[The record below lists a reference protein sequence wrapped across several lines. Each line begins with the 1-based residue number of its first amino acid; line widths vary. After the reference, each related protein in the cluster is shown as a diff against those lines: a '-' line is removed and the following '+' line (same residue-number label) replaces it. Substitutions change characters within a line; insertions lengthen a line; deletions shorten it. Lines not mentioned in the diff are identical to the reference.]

1 MTAENETFRVL
12 LVEDT
17 PEDAELLQEIVRDIP
32 WPGIELIRVGTLS
45 RALHSCRDGYD
56 LILLDLFLPDSRGI
70 DTFSALRKRVRGIPV
85 VVLTGA
91 EEAALGIE
99 AVRNGA
105 QDYLV
110 KGTLN
115 TENLLR
121 AILCSIERCR
131 YMENVY
137 RVSYVDEMTNLL
149 NRKGFLE
156 VSTRQLRL
164 ARREKKKATVL
175 FVDLENMNRIN
186 EEFGQETGDQA
197 LQDTADILRK
207 TFRDMDVIG
216 RIATDEFAV
225 LALETG
231 PGNPGSLVTRIED
244 SVSTYRQAHER
255 PYRLSLSVGFA
266 IYDSATNLAIEN
278 LLSRADGSQV
288 GSRNGAGH

>member
-1 MTAENETFRVL
+1 
-12 LVEDT
+12 
-17 PEDAELLQEIVRDIP
+17 
-32 WPGIELIRVGTLS
+32 VGTLFQ
-45 RALHSCRDGYD
+45 ALRSCRDGYD
-56 LILLDLFLPDSRGI
+56 LILLDLVLPDSEGSV
-70 DTFSALRKRVRGIPV
+70 TFFEIRKRVCGTPV
-85 VVLTGA
+85 VVLT
-91 EEAALGIE
+91 EAGETALGIE

-131 YMENVY
+131 YMENIRRISY
-137 RVSYVDEMTNLL
+137 RDEMTNLL

-186 EEFGQETGDQA
+186 EEFGYDKGDQA

-244 SVSTYRQAHER
+244 GVSTYCQAHER

-266 IYDSATNLAIEN
+266 IYDAATNLAIET
-278 LLSRADGSQV
+278 LLTRADGRQV
-288 GSRNGAGH
+288 GPKNGGGH